1 MERDVN
7 GIIGKLKKVQLNLQS
22 EESSLQEPN
31 KTYVR
36 DFLRWSRRQ
45 NNIISAQRLVKLHNT
60 LVRLSGFFN
69 HKDFKTIT
77 KEELTQFW
85 DDLLDDS
92 ILSIKETAFSNETK
106 RDFIAILKR
115 FYLFLE
121 GEGLAL
127 PKKIAHLKGFRSRE
141 KSPKVFKQE
150 DVESIINS
158 AKSNMSKALIT
169 ILAITGARPAE
180 ALNLKR
186 EDIWED
192 KETVEDKEG
201 SQIENGFIRIKI
213 RTETSKTKGRV
224 WRSDILG
231 KQYESIIRTYLS
243 EWDNKSKKYEQE
255 ISNKR
260 ELVKITNEKQDENS
274 YKWSLNQRKTILM
287 GYLFPVGSKRLSNI
301 FRDATNE
308 ALGYSVSP
316 YQLRRTAASELISL
330 NITGDTVDYLMGW
343 TLGSRARSRYLAINE
358 NVVDNATQTKR
369 FEYEVTRTKKIN
381 DLQNQLG
388 QQKIVVGNLNDKLNK
403 ICYVLYELAKSGEL
417 SKESAKKFKTVF
429 NG

>member
-1 MERDVN
+1 MERDVH
-7 GIIGKLKKVQLNLQS
+7 GIAAKLKKVQINLQS
-22 EESSLQEPN
+22 DKSSLTEPN

-36 DFLRWSRRQ
+36 DFLKWSRRQ
-45 NNIISAQRLVKLHNT
+45 NNIISAYRLVKLYNT
-60 LVRLSGFFN
+60 LVKLSGFFN
-69 HKDFKTIT
+69 NKDFKKIT

-92 ILSIKETAFSNETK
+92 IISRNKTAFSNETK

-141 KSPKVFKQE
+141 KSPKIFKQE
-150 DVESIINS
+150 DIESIINS
-158 AKSNMSKALIT
+158 AQNNMSKALIT
-169 ILAITGARPAE
+169 VLAITGARPSE

-201 SQIENGFIRIKI
+201 NQIENSFIRIRI

-231 KQYESIIRTYLS
+231 KQYESIVKTYLT
-243 EWDNKSKKYEQE
+243 EWDSKSKKYEKE

-260 ELVKITNEKQDENS
+260 ELVKITNEKQDEKS
-274 YKWSLNQRKTILM
+274 YQWSLNQRKTILM

-301 FRDATNE
+301 FRDATKE

-316 YQLRRTAASELISL
+316 YQLRRTAASQLISL

-358 NVVDNATQTKR
+358 KVVDNATQTKR

-417 SKESAKKFKTVF
+417 SKESAKKFSNVF
-429 NG
+429 DQ